1 MSLVAKTLEAAR
13 KSYVPLFVN
22 LEIDQRCNFSCLHC
36 YNFDRG
42 STTPTLSAPVLSR
55 QEILDLIP
63 KISKAGCL
71 YLSFTG
77 GEPTMHPDLLE
88 FIVQTRAHHMVAKI
102 KTNGSTLNS
111 PLLKKMIKAGLQE
124 LDISLYGMSEK
135 TYADFTGKAMARV
148 VLDGIVEAKAAGLS
162 PQINFILHRHNI
174 HELENMLDFVKT
186 HDLSYSLSI
195 EMTARHDGNKN
206 AKQTAITKEQ
216 FLELASGPHKDFFL
230 ARNEAGELRCSCAKT
245 VCGIGQD
252 GKVYPCIGAP
262 IMAGD
267 VRKSDFSDIWKN
279 SSVLNNIRGLENEDF
294 KECFSCEMKYSC
306 HRSSGSA
313 LVNTGNYQGIDPAT
327 CDVTTARF
335 ALHNRSK

>member
-1 MSLVAKTLEAAR
+1 MSLVAKTLQAAR
-13 KSYVPLFVN
+13 KTYVPLFVN

-36 YNFDRG
+36 YNFDRD
-42 STTPTLSAPVLSR
+42 SAAPILSAPILSR

-63 KISKAGCL
+63 KISKSGCL

-77 GEPTMHPDLLE
+77 GEPTMHPHLLE
-88 FIVQTRAHHMVAKI
+88 FIAQARAHHMVAKI

-111 PLLKKMIKAGLQE
+111 PLLKKMIEAGLQD
-124 LDISLYGMSEK
+124 LDISLYGMTDK
-135 TYADFTGKAMARV
+135 TYADFTGKAMAQA
-148 VLDGIVEAKAAGLS
+148 VLEGIVCAKKAGLS

-174 HELENMLDFVKT
+174 HELDAMLDFVKD
-186 HDLSYSLSI
+186 HDLPYSLSI

-216 FLELASGPHKDFFL
+216 FLELTSGPHKDFFL
-230 ARNEAGELRCSCAKT
+230 ARNETGELRCSCAKT

-262 IMAGD
+262 MLAGD
-267 VRKSDFSDIWKN
+267 VRERDFADIWKN
-279 SSVLNNIRGLENEDF
+279 SSVLKHIRTLENEDF

-306 HRSSGSA
+306 QRSSGSA

-327 CDVTTARF
+327 CELTAARF
-335 ALHNRSK
+335 AIHNR